1 MWEKWVFHSEER
13 IERSSMIVALSTGL
27 PQYYML
33 YSQGRE
39 LAKFLL
45 EHVENKKLASYY
57 SSAMEDFVLV
67 NDDAVAELPAYGVH
81 RLMPTRSDSE
91 EQILLFSGHSSP
103 REETYE
109 FCDSLLSTAKSKWG
123 VQRII
128 SIGTRWAEEPTQ
140 PVVETSKVYGFGGSN
155 ADVALMRKLGIIEHP
170 TEVAPYFANI
180 IVGMAPLYGLS
191 AIKLS
196 VDHGEVRPHPRQ
208 IKAIMGVL
216 GKMLGFS
223 VDVSLLDE
231 EAEKLRTDV
240 NLLTK
245 NLGKGGRID
254 GDQLSM

>member
-1 MWEKWVFHSEER
+1 
-13 IERSSMIVALSTGL
+13 MIVALSTGL

-45 EHVENKKLASYY
+45 EHVENEKIASYY
-57 SSAMEDFVLV
+57 TSAMEDFVMV
-67 NDDAVAELPAYGVH
+67 NDDTVAELPAYGVY
-81 RLMPTRSDSE
+81 RLMPSRGTSE
-91 EQILLFSGHSSP
+91 EQILLFAGHSSP
-103 REETYE
+103 REETYQ

-123 VQRII
+123 VQRIV
-128 SIGTRWAEEPTQ
+128 SVGTRWAEEPTQ
-140 PVVETSKVYGFGGSN
+140 PVVEASKVYGFGASS
-155 ADVALMRKLGIIEHP
+155 ADVAFLRKMGIIEHP

-208 IKAIMGVL
+208 VKAIISAL
-216 GKMLGFS
+216 EKMFGFS
-223 VDVSLLDE
+223 VDMSLLDE
-231 EAEKLRTDV
+231 EAEKLKTDV